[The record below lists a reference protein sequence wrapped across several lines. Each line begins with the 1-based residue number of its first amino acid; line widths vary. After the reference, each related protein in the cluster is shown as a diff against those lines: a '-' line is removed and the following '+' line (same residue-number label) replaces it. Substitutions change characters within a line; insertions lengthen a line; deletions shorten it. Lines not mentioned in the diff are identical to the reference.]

1 MSWFFYSKEGKLLYD
16 VVAGSLG
23 DADTLD
29 GIDSSGFVRIG
40 APGLNPGN
48 VDLDGSLTLPLN
60 NITADTPLTS
70 AHRIVLVN
78 SAAAP
83 RLITLPASPLTGQ
96 IYEIRDQGNTGV
108 GNSATNNITIDPN
121 GKNIDGSGA
130 NLVLNQNGVGI
141 IIAYNGFNWVTLA
154 DRTVSAGGA
163 INADTLDTLD
173 SLQFLRSDVADNAAG
188 SITFNEV
195 TQFDKSTYGPV
206 TATAVNLLLDNT
218 HRTVLV
224 DPNGA
229 IRTIT
234 LPASPVSGQWY
245 EIRDV
250 GNGGAGDASNFNITI
265 ARNGNN
271 IDGVASDEVLDIDG
285 DVVILVSDGF
295 DWYTVA
301 RRFVATVITAAFD
314 DLTDVT
320 LTAPA
325 DGEIVRYDNGTGQWN
340 NVPEVTVDSATGRI
354 NVLPASIGS
363 GITLGGSSGFP
374 VLLTG
379 ETPSTLRITGRTAH
393 DGTQNTL
400 IKILENGIVPAG
412 DTYDVE
418 LPADGTL
425 FANMN
430 AGDIFVRLPNSLNTV
445 FIPLDGDSM
454 VVKDVEGGTPA
465 NTLAMVAEG
474 VRRRNVPLLQATT
487 TVGGPT
493 VTITTTT
500 PGGIGVDEEQSYQV
514 SGGTSFKVTFDGQE
528 AAAVLL
534 TASAT
539 GADLVTAINSL
550 SPHTN
555 YGHFSVSTTTP
566 AALVSVG
573 VPITFDGGALID
585 GEADFY
591 ATVPFQSM
599 KAVYHTGNW
608 FLI

>member
-354 NVLPASIGS
+354 NVLPASLGS

-393 DGTQNTL
+393 DG
-400 IKILENGIVPAG
+400 I
-412 DTYDVE
+412 
-418 LPADGTL
+418 
-425 FANMN
+425 
-430 AGDIFVRLPNSLNTV
+430 
-445 FIPLDGDSM
+445 
-454 VVKDVEGGTPA
+454 
-465 NTLAMVAEG
+465 
-474 VRRRNVPLLQATT
+474 
-487 TVGGPT
+487 
-493 VTITTTT
+493 
-500 PGGIGVDEEQSYQV
+500 
-514 SGGTSFKVTFDGQE
+514 
-528 AAAVLL
+528 
-534 TASAT
+534 
-539 GADLVTAINSL
+539 
-550 SPHTN
+550 
-555 YGHFSVSTTTP
+555 
-566 AALVSVG
+566 
-573 VPITFDGGALID
+573 
-585 GEADFY
+585 
-591 ATVPFQSM
+591 
-599 KAVYHTGNW
+599 
-608 FLI
+608 